1 MIPALQCGPNSYG
14 RSQPCYLC
22 DSYSA
27 STISQARLTLNAST
41 PISARMLPFQYN
53 GFLVHLRLQS
63 FFWILAVLK
72 NVFRWRRRI
81 APGVDGPLA
90 NAGAPG
96 SKRARPFP
104 PFSGQ
109 TPPAWQ
115 HPATAACPPLSCD
128 STSGDHASNP
138 LHHKFSQM
146 RSYSSL
152 LCICRQS
159 ALDSCQF
166 AWAVVRLQNCI
177 QSFDSG
183 TTL

>member
-72 NVFRWRRRI
+72 NVFRWR
-81 APGVDGPLA
+81 
-90 NAGAPG
+90 
-96 SKRARPFP
+96 
-104 PFSGQ
+104 
-109 TPPAWQ
+109 
-115 HPATAACPPLSCD
+115 
-128 STSGDHASNP
+128 
-138 LHHKFSQM
+138 
-146 RSYSSL
+146 
-152 LCICRQS
+152 
-159 ALDSCQF
+159 
-166 AWAVVRLQNCI
+166 
-177 QSFDSG
+177 
-183 TTL
+183 